1 MAQARQYSPLSRGHV
16 LLMLMLTLASAMAGA
31 TPRAQACTEAL
42 TPRALPDSAAS
53 EAASQAVGEA
63 AGEAAPLARFEQCVS
78 ERFGSSA
85 LPRAARCAADLA
97 ELPVILLY
105 RVDGLSRAA
114 AWADLQ
120 RAGQLDDGS
129 EYARRAPLMLGFG
142 YQGAG
147 PQRGRE
153 SEWMRARQAEWTE
166 RCLSGRLP
174 ESRP

>member
-1 MAQARQYSPLSRGHV
+1 ML
-16 LLMLMLTLASAMAGA
+16 LLMLLLTLASAMAGA

-53 EAASQAVGEA
+53 QAAGEA
-63 AGEAAPLARFEQCVS
+63 AGEVAPLARFEQCVS

-129 EYARRAPLMLGFG
+129 EYARRAPLMLVFG

>member
-1 MAQARQYSPLSRGHV
+1 MPS
-16 LLMLMLTLASAMAGA
+16 
-31 TPRAQACTEAL
+31 
-42 TPRALPDSAAS
+42 ALPDT
-53 EAASQAVGEA
+53 AASQAAGVA
-63 AGEAAPLARFEQCVS
+63 AGEVAPLARFEQCVS

-174 ESRP
+174 EPRP